1 MANKRDEFEEI
12 IRENLYREADEIEER
27 VQRSETEELSDGQK
41 DKVWQKLKTRIDI
54 YEKESVYAALSEEDR
69 EALELG
75 GKMREINAA
84 GKGCR
89 GRKKWKWL
97 ASAAA
102 MFALVCV
109 YGTTSMGTGEKFAS
123 AIEQIVGERRILKIN
138 SGNENKVLEDEKE
151 ERAYQEIRESF
162 GIDAVRLVEKKGMEF
177 ERMNLDAE
185 LQTVEMLYQYEGE
198 NLWYMISA
206 GYYDFS
212 FGIDA
217 EDELI
222 EEEDIKMG
230 NTVANLMVYRR
241 RGSGQIKCTVRFTY
255 QKLQYF
261 LAGNISKEHF
271 KLILK
276 NLYFL

>member
-75 GKMREINAA
+75 RKMREINAD

-123 AIEQIVGERRILKIN
+123 AIEQIVGERMIIKIN
-138 SGNENKVLEDEKE
+138 SGEGNRIMENDKE
-151 ERAYQEIRESF
+151 ENAYQEIKRIF
-162 GIDAVRLVEKKGMEF
+162 GIDVVKLVRKKGMVF
-177 ERMNLDAE
+177 ERADLDENMQTAE
-185 LQTVEMLYQYEGE
+185 LLYKYNGE
-198 NLWYMISA
+198 NLWYIISA
-206 GYYDFS
+206 GYYDAA
-212 FGIDA
+212 FGFDA
-217 EDELI
+217 DDKMIEKENVDVGGELA
-222 EEEDIKMG
+222 EL
-230 NTVANLMVYRR
+230 VVYQRN
-241 RGSGQIKCTVRFTY
+241 GSGKIKSTVHFTH
-255 QKLQYF
+255 QKLEYF
-261 LAGNISKEHF
+261 LVTHAGKEDL
-271 KLILK
+271 KKILK

>member
-41 DKVWQKLKTRIDI
+41 DKVRQKLKTRIDI
-54 YEKESVYAALSEEDR
+54 YERESVYAALSEEDR

-75 GKMREINAA
+75 RKMREINAA

-151 ERAYQEIRESF
+151 QKAYQEVKSVF
-162 GIDAVRLVEKKGMEF
+162 GTDSARLLKTSDMRFDSLK
-177 ERMNLDAE
+177 LDE
-185 LQTVEMLYQYEGE
+185 DLQVAQLLYQYKKE
-198 NLWYMISA
+198 NLWYVISA
-206 GYYDFS
+206 GYFDFS
-212 FGIDA
+212 FGFDA
-217 EDELI
+217 EDQII
-222 EEEDIKMG
+222 EEEEIKRG
-230 NTVANLMVYRR
+230 DVVVKLTVYRR
-241 RGSGQIKCTVRFTY
+241 KGKFR
-255 QKLQYF
+255 
-261 LAGNISKEHF
+261 KE
-271 KLILK
+271 K
-276 NLYFL
+276 

>member
-27 VQRSETEELSDGQK
+27 VQRSETEELSDRQK
-41 DKVWQKLKTRIDI
+41 DKVRQKLKTRIDI

-75 GKMREINAA
+75 RKMREINAA
-84 GKGCR
+84 GKGRR
-89 GRKKWKWL
+89 GGRRWKRL

-102 MFALVCV
+102 VLALVCV

-177 ERMNLDAE
+177 ERMNLDTG
-185 LQTVEMLYQYEGE
+185 LQVAEMLYSYEGE
-198 NLWYMISA
+198 NFWYMISA
-206 GYYDFS
+206 GYSDFS

-217 EDELI
+217 EDEI
-222 EEEDIKMG
+222 VEREDIEIDNIKAEL
-230 NTVANLMVYRR
+230 TVYRR
-241 RGSGQIKCTVRFTY
+241 NGSEGVKCTAHFTY
-255 QKLQYF
+255 QTLEYF
-261 LAGNISKEHF
+261 LVTHVRKEEL
-271 KLILK
+271 KNILK

>member
-27 VQRSETEELSDGQK
+27 VQRSETEELSAGQK
-41 DKVWQKLKTRIDI
+41 DKVRQKLKTRIDI
-54 YEKESVYAALSEEDR
+54 YERESVYAALSEEDR

-75 GKMREINAA
+75 RKMREINAA
-84 GKGCR
+84 GKGRR

-123 AIEQIVGERRILKIN
+123 AIEQIVGERRILQID

-151 ERAYQEIRESF
+151 QKAYQEVKSVF
-162 GIDAVRLVEKKGMEF
+162 GTDSARLLKTSDMRFDSLK
-177 ERMNLDAE
+177 LDE
-185 LQTVEMLYQYEGE
+185 DLQVAQLLYQYKKE
-198 NLWYMISA
+198 NLWYVISA
-206 GYYDFS
+206 GYFDFS
-212 FGIDA
+212 FGFDA
-217 EDELI
+217 EDQII
-222 EEEDIKMG
+222 EEEEIKREDVVVKL
-230 NTVANLMVYRR
+230 TVYRR
-241 RGSGQIKCTVRFTY
+241 KGSGKIECTVRFTY
-255 QKLQYF
+255 QKLEYF
-261 LAGNISKEHF
+261 LAGNISKEDF
-271 KLILK
+271 ELIVK